1 MASPWIRRFGAIGLV
16 LLASLA
22 YAKEPKIRTPFL
34 EGWEQVSLEQ
44 MERQA
49 KAYPEVYWIEGPG
62 ESKVVAFTFDDGPN
76 PINTPPLLKVLK
88 KHGVHATFFQLG
100 MWVEK
105 YPDLARKVLAD
116 GHVLGNHSYDHPYA
130 GKLSNTVFWEDQV
143 AKTQAVFQRVLGFT
157 PTLYRPPYGEITDS
171 QVELLRDKGIKVI
184 SWSVDT
190 RDWLSARSMNGD
202 AQIEGM
208 VTQYVHPE
216 AIVLMHD
223 GGGPRDHTVEAVDR
237 LIGNLKEQ
245 GYTFV
250 TIDKLIGVAP
260 QFAPPPAAPAPK
272 AASAAVAAK

>member
-1 MASPWIRRFGAIGLV
+1 MKSALIRRLGCIGLIAF
-16 LLASLA
+16 ASLA

-34 EGWEQVSLEQ
+34 EGWEQVPLEQ

-49 KAYPEVYWIEGPG
+49 KTYPDVYWIEGPG

-76 PINTPPLLKVLK
+76 PLNTPPLLKVLK

-116 GHVLGNHSYDHPYA
+116 GHVLGNHSYSHPYA
-130 GKLSNTVFWEDQV
+130 SKLTNTAFWENEV
-143 AKTQAVFQRVLGFT
+143 AKTQAIFQRELGFM

-190 RDWLSARSMNGD
+190 RDWLSARAMNGD
-202 AQIEGM
+202 AQIEGV
-208 VTQYVHPE
+208 VTNYVHPE

-223 GGGPRDHTVEAVDR
+223 GGGPRDRTVEAVDR
-237 LIGNLKEQ
+237 LIGKLKEQ

-260 QFAPPPAAPAPK
+260 KLAPPAEKPVAE
-272 AASAAVAAK
+272 AASAVAVE